1 MFKKPIHYYGD
12 TVRRLF
18 VLAALV
24 MVVTLPFFMKQI
36 GQPLIITI
44 GAILI
49 TGVAAGLTSPRHSW
63 TAIFN
68 IFVAVGGVVTFEW
81 RAVDWYS
88 HTGDADG
95 FFWTTQFLAVIFLLA
110 LYFGLKTVRRV
121 GSMQLLLGSYEKE
134 KSFWDR
140 PPRDDGG
147 DGSYD
152 GSSDDGSS
160 DV

>member
-24 MVVTLPFFMKQI
+24 MVVTLPFFVKQI
-36 GQPLIITI
+36 EQPLIVTI

-49 TGVAAGLTSPRHSW
+49 IGVAAGLTSPRNPW
-63 TAIFN
+63 TAMFN
-68 IFVAVGGVVTFEW
+68 ILVAVGGVIAFEW
-81 RAVDWYS
+81 RAVEWYARS
-88 HTGDADG
+88 GDADS
-95 FFWTTQFLAVIFLLA
+95 FFWITQLLAVIFLLA
-110 LYFGLKTVRRV
+110 LYFGLKTMRRV
-121 GSMQLLLGSYEKE
+121 GSMELLAGSYESE

-147 DGSYD
+147 DD
-152 GSSDDGSS
+152 GS
-160 DV
+160 